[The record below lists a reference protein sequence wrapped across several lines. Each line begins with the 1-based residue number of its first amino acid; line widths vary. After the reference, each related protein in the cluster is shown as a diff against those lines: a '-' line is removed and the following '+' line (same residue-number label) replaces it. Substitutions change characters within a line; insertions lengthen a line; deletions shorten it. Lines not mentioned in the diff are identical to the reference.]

1 MGGMSDMEA
10 PEPDVVEQ
18 QTPVAPDENEDED
31 SDPVVRVARH
41 RPSEANE
48 ADVLEQEE
56 EVPLDEDF
64 R

>member
-1 MGGMSDMEA
+1 MEA

-18 QTPVAPDENEDED
+18 QTPVAPDELEAG
-31 SDPVVRVARH
+31 DPVARAARH
-41 RPSEANE
+41 RPLEANE

-56 EVPLDEDF
+56 EVPIDDDF

>member
-1 MGGMSDMEA
+1 MSDMEA

-18 QTPVAPDENEDED
+18 QTPVAPDEDEG
-31 SDPVVRVARH
+31 DPVVRVAQR
-41 RPSEANE
+41 RPLEANE

-56 EVPLDEDF
+56 EVPLDDEF

>member
-1 MGGMSDMEA
+1 MSDMEA

-18 QTPVAPDENEDED
+18 HTPVEPDEADAP
-31 SDPVVRVARH
+31 DPVVSVARH
-41 RPSEANE
+41 RPLEANE

-56 EVPLDEDF
+56 EVPIDDDF

>member
-1 MGGMSDMEA
+1 MEA

-18 QTPVAPDENEDED
+18 HTPVEPEKEADDA
-31 SDPVVRVARH
+31 VVRVARH
-41 RPSEANE
+41 RPLEANE

-56 EVPLDEDF
+56 EVPIDDDF

>member
-10 PEPDVVEQ
+10 TDADVVEQ
-18 QTPVAPDENEDED
+18 HTPVAPDDEEI
-31 SDPVVRVARH
+31 DPVGRVAQH
-41 RPSEANE
+41 LPLEANE

-56 EVPLDEDF
+56 EVPLDDEF

>member
-1 MGGMSDMEA
+1 MEA

-18 QTPVAPDENEDED
+18 QTPVAPDEAEAP
-31 SDPVVRVARH
+31 DPVGRVAER
-41 RPSEANE
+41 RPLEANE

-56 EVPLDEDF
+56 EVPIDDDF